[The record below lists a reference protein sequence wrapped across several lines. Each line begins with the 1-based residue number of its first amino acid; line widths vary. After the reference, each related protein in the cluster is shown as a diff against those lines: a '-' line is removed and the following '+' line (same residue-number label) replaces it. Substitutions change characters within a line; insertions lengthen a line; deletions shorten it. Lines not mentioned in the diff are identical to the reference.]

1 MADKKYLDPNPPL
14 ENRTVRSF
22 KRIAIAQDSEFKK
35 QNLKELQT
43 DECNITH
50 KAHTSAKIDDKL
62 KTDPKIVEPFI
73 KAFSTLKKFY
83 PAGCRFRPSDDMTAK
98 YYLKNNILG
107 QPMKALIIPEECDH
121 IFSIPLVISP
131 AIQEKQNGIAIAGDL
146 TAQNL
151 EISGHESKE
160 EPDVISLPGE
170 IEPPREEW
178 FIEEISLPPSVA
190 DTDLI
195 FCHLILNKIEKEEAY
210 VIVTSI
216 IFGVMVVDVKP
227 ERPRFVMV

>member
-73 KAFSTLKKFY
+73 KAFSTLKKF
-83 PAGCRFRPSDDMTAK
+83 RPSDDMTAK

-107 QPMKALIIPEECDH
+107 QPMKALIIPEECYPRETEWH
-121 IFSIPLVISP
+121 CYCRRP
-131 AIQEKQNGIAIAGDL
+131 NGPESRNLWTRVGEDTIVFDPRGNGVGIKCTYAL
-146 TAQNL
+146 TEQ
-151 EISGHESKE
+151 KE

-210 VIVTSI
+210 VVN
-216 IFGVMVVDVKP
+216 D
-227 ERPRFVMV
+227 

>member
-1 MADKKYLDPNPPL
+1 
-14 ENRTVRSF
+14 NRTVRSF

-43 DECNITH
+43 EECNITH
-50 KAHTSAKIDDKL
+50 KAHTSAKIDDKV
-62 KTDPKIVEPFI
+62 KTDPKMVEPFI
-73 KAFSTLKKFY
+73 KAFSTLKNCLRFY
-83 PAGCRFRPSDDMTAK
+83 PAGCRFRPSDDMMAK

-121 IFSIPLVISP
+121 IFSIPPRDFPSYP
-131 AIQEKQNGIAIAGDL
+131 RETEWHCYCRRPNGPESRNLWTRVGEDTIVFDPRGNGVGIKRTYAL
-146 TAQNL
+146 TEQ
-151 EISGHESKE
+151 KE

-210 VIVTSI
+210 V
-216 IFGVMVVDVKP
+216 VDD
-227 ERPRFVMV
+227 